1 MTHLKSFV
9 SLLLIQ
15 LLFAGP
21 LSHVQARSVP
31 TATSTIEATAHRE
44 KSMSVT
50 AATEPGEEALK
61 GLRFRLSEGSGQTDQ
76 PSAAASPVQATRLS
90 ESEVQNVLK
99 RLPEIKATDQDEQE
113 FAFRERSLPAPRT
126 GKTINAAFPPPVER
140 PGPDVATSSRPL
152 EVLRHSPEGEV
163 PLAPQLSVTFSQP
176 MVAVTS
182 QDELAAG
189 NVPVRLTPQPKG
201 RWRWVGTKTL
211 IFEPE
216 VRFPMA
222 TVYQINVPAGT
233 RSATGASALAASST
247 WSFSTPAPQIK
258 TKYPEDGPQRR
269 DALIFVEF
277 DQRIDPA
284 AVLRTVKVASGDA
297 VLNARL
303 ATAQEIEAD
312 EAVRKLV
319 ASAEKDRWIVVR
331 AASPSSSDARMAL
344 PGDASIKVTIG
355 PGTPSA
361 EGPRTTTKAAEFSF
375 RTFGPLR
382 VVSSE
387 CGYNGHC
394 TPFDTWRITFTN
406 PLDDASFQKSLI
418 RIAPDVANLKTTI
431 YGDTL
436 HIESTKRGRTVY
448 KLILDKSIRD
458 QFGQTLG
465 SDQTVTFNVGPAP
478 QSLSATGEGFVTL
491 DPSGPPRFSIYTV
504 NHDRLK
510 VSLYRVG
517 PEHWEPFT
525 NYMRY
530 MQGYED
536 DASKKQLTPPGRV
549 VYSKQISIKSAPDEL
564 VETAIDLSPA
574 LDGDLGQAIIVIEPL
589 VQPKNR
595 WERRYVR
602 AWVQATQI
610 GLDAFVDRTDFVGW
624 ANSLKNGQ
632 PLEGVQMT
640 LWPSKEATAVTGGDG
655 VVRIPL
661 PPTSKPGLNLLV
673 ARKGGDLAILPE
685 YADWWN
691 RASSWYKR
699 PATDFLRWYVF
710 DDRKMYRPG
719 EEVHI
724 KGWIRRVGSGKDGDV
739 GPLGGAAQ
747 SVSYKLKDSRSN
759 EITKGELKI
768 NALGGFDAVLKL
780 PGTMNLGYATME
792 LEAQGG
798 EGVGDGL
805 KFSHNFQVQEFR
817 RPEFEVKAEASEGP
831 HIIGGHANAS
841 VSAAYYAGGG
851 LPNTEVNWRVTSTPT
866 NYTPPNRGDYTFGK
880 WIPWWTPRGQDGE
893 SQTQNFTGRTDGAGK
908 HHLRIDFDA
917 VNPPRP
923 SNVMAE
929 ASVTDVNR
937 QAWTAQTNLLVH
949 PSELY
954 VGLRSERTFVQQN
967 EPLVVQSIVTDID
980 GKLITGRPIKMR
992 AVLLDWSYKNGEWTQ
1007 EETNAQDCT
1016 VQSAMDAVKC
1026 TFESKTGGTY
1036 RVTARVLDDR
1046 ERANESELT
1055 LWVAGGKTPPKREVE
1070 QETVEMIPDRRE
1082 YKPGDVAE
1090 ILVQSPFYPAE
1101 GVLTL
1106 RRSGIIKSE
1115 RFRMDGPTTTLK
1127 VPIEERFIPNLYVQV
1142 DLVGAAARTDDAG
1155 KEDESLPKR
1164 PAFAKGELNLVI
1176 PPLERKL
1183 QVAATPR
1190 DAKLEPG
1197 AETVVNVEVRDA
1209 ASRPVAGSEVAVVVV
1224 DESVLALTG
1233 YRLEDPLSV
1242 FYAERSAD
1250 VTDYHVRN
1258 NILLSN
1264 PESLIEIGAANGGS
1278 GSGPVGM
1285 VAESVSVLAGAEAP
1299 PAPPMA
1305 RPVAKRAMAGA
1316 DAPDANAPGPIRL
1329 RENFNALAVFAAA
1342 VPTDSAGRAQVQVK
1356 VPDNLTRY
1364 RVMAV
1369 SVAGGRQFGS
1379 GESAITARQP
1389 LMVRPSA
1396 PRFLNFGDRFELP
1409 VVLQNQTDSAMT
1421 VDVAVRA
1428 TNAELTDGA
1437 GRRVTIAANDRAEV
1451 RLPVAASRAGTAR
1464 FQMAAV
1470 AGRWADAAEISLPVW
1485 TPATT
1490 EAFATYGEIDQ
1501 GAIVQPVRAPAG
1513 VVPQFGGLEITTSS
1527 TQLQELTDAVLYLM
1541 AYPYECSEQ
1550 ISSRVLAVAALRDV
1564 LTAFSAKDLPSPE
1577 EMKEAVARDI
1587 KRLRGMQKEDGGFGF
1602 WRRDDES
1609 WPYVSIHVAHALQRA
1624 KEKKFDVPD
1633 EMLNRSKTYL
1643 RNIEQHIPSNY
1654 PIDVKRALIAYA
1666 LYVRHRMGDRDAA
1679 RARKLIAEAGLEK
1692 LSLEAVGWLLPVVS
1706 GDASSRQQTEA
1717 IRTFLN
1723 NRASET
1729 AGTAHFTTSYTDG
1742 EYLLLHS
1749 ERRADGIILEALIGD
1764 QPANDLIP
1772 KVVRGLLAHRTAGRW
1787 QNTQENVFILLALD
1801 RYFAT
1806 YEKTTPAFVARAW
1819 LGERFAGE
1827 KEFKGR
1833 TTDRQQVNIPMRYL
1847 AEHQNEQNLVLSKDG
1862 PGRLYYRIGMQYA
1875 PASLKLNA
1883 ADYGFTVERA
1893 YEAIDNPADV
1903 RRDAD
1908 GTWHIKS
1915 GAKVR
1920 VRLTML
1926 APTRRYHVALVDP
1939 MPAGLEA
1946 LNPALAVTGS
1956 IPQNERAE
1964 NAGREWWWWSRPWFE
1979 HQNLRDER
1987 VEAFTSLLWEGV
1999 HNYSYVGRATTPG
2012 NFVVPPAKAEEMYHP
2027 ENFGRTASDRVIIE

>member
-1 MTHLKSFV
+1 M
-9 SLLLIQ
+9 
-15 LLFAGP
+15 
-21 LSHVQARSVP
+21 
-31 TATSTIEATAHRE
+31 ATAGRE
-44 KSMSVT
+44 KSANASR
-50 AATEPGEEALK
+50 ATEPAEETLK
-61 GLRFRLSEGSGQTDQ
+61 GLRFRLSEGSGQADQ
-76 PSAAASPVQATRLS
+76 PAAAASPVQATRLS
-90 ESEVQNVLK
+90 ESEAQNVLK

-126 GKTINAAFPPPVER
+126 GKTINAAFPQPVER
-140 PGPDVATSSRPL
+140 PGPDVATSTRPL

-189 NVPVRLTPQPKG
+189 AVPVRLTPQPKG

-211 IFEPE
+211 VFEPE
-216 VRFPMA
+216 GRFPMA
-222 TVYQINVPAGT
+222 TVYQVSVPAGT
-233 RSATGASALAASST
+233 RSANGAAAALAANSN

-277 DQRIDPA
+277 DQRIDPV
-284 AVLRTVKVASGDA
+284 AVLRTTKITSGDT

-303 ATAQEIEAD
+303 ATPQEIEAD
-312 EAVRKLV
+312 EAVRKLS
-319 ASAEKDRWIVVR
+319 AAAEKDRWMVLR
-331 AASPSSSDARMAL
+331 AASPASSDARMAL
-344 PGDASIKVTIG
+344 PGDANIKVTIG

-387 CGYNGHC
+387 CGYGGRC

-406 PLDDASFQKSLI
+406 PIDDATFQKSLL
-418 RIAPDVANLKTTI
+418 RITPDVSNLKTTI

-436 HIESTKRGRTVY
+436 HIEATKRGRMAY
-448 KLILDKSIRD
+448 KVTLDKSIRD

-465 SDQTVTFNVGPAP
+465 ADQTLTFNVGPAP
-478 QSLSATGEGFVTL
+478 QALSASGEGFVTL
-491 DPSGPPRFSIYTV
+491 DPSGPPRFSVYSI
-504 NHDRLK
+504 NHGRLK
-510 VSLYRVG
+510 VSLYKVG

-525 NYMRY
+525 AYMRFV
-530 MQGYED
+530 QGYED
-536 DASKKQLTPPGRV
+536 DVSKKQRTPPGRLV
-549 VYSKQISIKSAPDEL
+549 SSKEISIRQAADEM
-564 VETAIDLSPA
+564 VETGIDLRPA
-574 LDGDLGQAIIVIEPL
+574 FDGDLGQAIIVVEPL

-640 LWPSKEATAVTGGDG
+640 VWPSKEATALTGNDG

-661 PPTSKPGLNLLV
+661 PPTSKPGLNLLI
-673 ARKGGDLAILPE
+673 ARKGADLAILPE

-691 RASSWYKR
+691 RTSNWYRR
-699 PATDFLRWYVF
+699 PANDFLRWYVF
-710 DDRKMYRPG
+710 DDRKMYRPS

-724 KGWIRRVGSGKDGDV
+724 KGWIRRVGGGKEGDV
-739 GPLGGAAQ
+739 GPLSGAAE
-747 SVSYKLKDSRSN
+747 SVAYKLKDSRGN
-759 EITKGELKI
+759 EITKGLLKI
-768 NALGGFDAVLKL
+768 NALGGFDTVLKL
-780 PGTMNLGYATME
+780 PGTMNLGYAT
-792 LEAQGG
+792 LEMAAQGG
-798 EGVGDGL
+798 AGGVNDGL
-805 KFSHNFQVQEFR
+805 QFTHNFQVQEFR

-831 HIIGGHANAS
+831 HIIGGHADTTVN
-841 VSAAYYAGGG
+841 AAYYAGGG

-880 WIPWWTPRGQDGE
+880 WIPWWGPRGQDSE
-893 SQTQNFTGRTDGAGK
+893 SRSQTFTGRTDGAGK

-923 SNVMAE
+923 SNVTAE

-937 QAWTAQTNLLVH
+937 QAWTAQANMLVH
-949 PSELY
+949 PADLY
-954 VGLRSERTFVQQN
+954 VGLRSERTFVQQT
-967 EPLVVQSIVTDID
+967 EPLVVQSIVTNID
-980 GKLITGRPIKMR
+980 GKLIAGRAVRMR

-1007 EETNAQDCT
+1007 EEANAQECT
-1016 VQSAMDAVKC
+1016 VQSAMAAVKC

-1046 ERANESELT
+1046 ERVNESELT

-1070 QETVEMIPDRRE
+1070 QETVELIPDRRD
-1082 YKPGDVAE
+1082 YKPGEVAE
-1090 ILVQSPFYPAE
+1090 ILLQSPFYPAE
-1101 GVLTL
+1101 GILTL

-1127 VPIEERFIPNLYVQV
+1127 VPIEERYIPNLYVQV

-1155 KEDESLPKR
+1155 KEDASLPKR
-1164 PAFAKGELNLVI
+1164 PAFAKGELNLSI

-1183 QVAATPR
+1183 LVTATPR
-1190 DAKLEPG
+1190 EAKLEPG
-1197 AETVVNVEVRDA
+1197 AQTIVNVEVRDA
-1209 ASRPVAGSEVAVVVV
+1209 ASRAVAGSEVAVVVV
-1224 DESVLALTG
+1224 DESVLALSS
-1233 YRLEDPLSV
+1233 YRLEDPLSI
-1242 FYAERSAD
+1242 FYAERGAD

-1264 PESLIEIGAANGGS
+1264 PESLIGTGVGVAGGVGAGGA
-1278 GSGPVGM
+1278 PVGT
-1285 VAESVSVLAGAEAP
+1285 VAESVTVMSADAEAP
-1299 PAPPMA
+1299 PPPPSA
-1305 RPVAKRAMAGA
+1305 RPAAKRAMARL
-1316 DAPDANAPGPIRL
+1316 DAPDESASAPIRM

-1342 VPTDSAGRAQVQVK
+1342 VPTDASGRAQVQVK

-1379 GESAITARQP
+1379 GESSITARQP

-1428 TNAELTDGA
+1428 TNAEMTDGA

-1490 EAFATYGEIDQ
+1490 EAFATYGEIDE
-1501 GAIVQPVRAPAG
+1501 GAILQPVLAPAG

-1577 EMKEAVARDI
+1577 AMKEAVARDI

-1633 EMLNRSKTYL
+1633 EMMNRSKNYL
-1643 RNIEQHIPSNY
+1643 RNIEQHIPSWY
-1654 PIDVKRALIAYA
+1654 PVDVKRALIAYA
-1666 LYVRHRMGDRDAA
+1666 LNVRQRMGDRDAA
-1679 RARKLIAEAGLEK
+1679 RARRLIAEAGLEK
-1692 LSLEAVGWLLPVVS
+1692 LSLEAVGWLLPVLS
-1706 GDASSRQQTEA
+1706 GDAASRQQTEA

-1764 QPANDLIP
+1764 QPASDLIP

-1806 YEKTTPAFVARAW
+1806 YEKTTPNFVARAW

-1827 KEFKGR
+1827 QEYRGR
-1833 TTDRQQVNIPMRYL
+1833 STDKQQVNIPMRYL
-1847 AEHQNEQNLVLSKDG
+1847 AEHRKEQNLVLSKDG

-1883 ADYGFTVERA
+1883 AEYGFTVERA
-1893 YEAIDNPADV
+1893 YEAIDNAGDV

-1908 GTWHIKS
+1908 GTWRIKA

-1946 LNPALAVTGS
+1946 LNPELAVTGS
-1956 IPQNERAE
+1956 IPQDERAE
-1964 NAGREWWWWSRPWFE
+1964 TAGRSWWWWSRPWYE